1 MSNEL
6 ARPYAAT
13 ADAARDSAVFVLVSF
28 EGPDPWSQAGGLGV
42 RVTGLAD
49 ALAATGNEVHV
60 FFIGDPSLPGEER
73 RGTITLHRWSQWLSR
88 HFIAGVY
95 DGEEQKLRD
104 LTASLPTYVCDRVLM
119 PAIAEGRVPILLLE
133 EWQTAECATLIADQL
148 IERGVRDRAIITWN
162 ANNSY
167 SFDRIDW
174 PRLAGSSTITTVS
187 RYMRSLI
194 RARGIDALVVPNG
207 IPDRLTGPVNRS
219 EVQEVR
225 AAFGGVP
232 FFFKMARWGDDKGW
246 IQALDAVRLLRERGD
261 RTVLVARTGGPSG
274 SGAPLDGVAYSRGL
288 RVVQVESDAQLGAAA
303 AEAASGD
310 ADVLSLRFGVNEAL
324 ARRIYAA
331 ADGTLANSVSEP
343 FGLVGLEAMAAGGVL
358 YTGGTGEDY
367 AISGRNAVVLE
378 TLHPGEIADRAQ
390 ELRQSP
396 DEARRLRRA
405 ARLSA
410 RNFSWM
416 RAASRFFDV
425 VAHTGR
431 RQGLATPRLVLS
443 EETAAV

>member
-1 MSNEL
+1 MSNEI
-6 ARPYAAT
+6 ARPPAAT
-13 ADAARDSAVFVLVSF
+13 ADAARDSAVFVLISF

-49 ALAATGNEVHV
+49 ALAATGNDVHV

-73 RGTITLHRWSQWLSR
+73 RGNITLHRWSQWLSR
-88 HFIAGVY
+88 HFVAGVY

-104 LTASLPTYVCDRVLM
+104 LTASLPAYVCDRVLM
-119 PAIAEGRVPILLLE
+119 PAIADGRVPILLLE
-133 EWQTAECATLIADQL
+133 EWQTAECAMLIAEQL
-148 IERGVRDRAIITWN
+148 IARGVRDRAIITWN

-207 IPDRLTGPVNRS
+207 IPDRLTEPVSRS

-225 AAFGGVP
+225 APFGDVP

-261 RTVLVARTGGPSG
+261 RTVLVARTGGPNG
-274 SGAPLDGVAYSRGL
+274 SGAPLDGVAYARGL
-288 RVVQVESDAQLGAAA
+288 RVVQVESDAQLAAAA
-303 AEAASGD
+303 AEAAGGD

-410 RNFSWM
+410 RHFSWM
-416 RAASRFFDV
+416 RAAHRFFDV
-425 VAHTGR
+425 VSNTGR
-431 RQGLATPRLVLS
+431 RQGLAIPRFALDAES
-443 EETAAV
+443 AAV